1 MESTSRVPGINSAPL
16 DPMVPLWGADSA
28 PSSSG
33 GRLEF
38 LGAVRVA
45 RMRGVGN
52 AVPGQRLSQRVFE
65 RRWLEAEVAPRPSD
79 VVAGVAPRVGP
90 VWAGSLRKLGERDW
104 VDPRLH
110 TQGACDAFDQIAQ
123 ADVFERRVVCLVRRL
138 LAQVAR
144 ERAGEP
150 DVLHPRE
157 VGGALIRFFRDEKR
171 TAVGDT
177 LDVRGDAQTG
187 ITRAEH
193 RRRPHHGPRQV
204 AVVGEQGL
212 APALAVEV
220 LERGRRLAVQ
230 RHEVFFARGLAMKG
244 RIHACRD
251 KYISLAFELPS
262 HRFDVTGLI
271 AREVEQHVG
280 FCLCQRSCELAFIG
294 TVECDVAREDSI
306 RPLLPARSDG
316 FDAAAHE
323 LLAGGDADEPGA
335 TEYESARQS
344 MSRVTKSTSTPSI
357 SRSRSAS
364 SPARTTDRC
373 LPPVHPNATTMCMRP
388 FSWYSGSRSRTI
400 LCTSSSR

>member
-1 MESTSRVPGINSAPL
+1 MDPTVPFRS
-16 DPMVPLWGADSA
+16 ADSA
-28 PSSSG
+28 RLASG

-38 LGAVRVA
+38 LGTVHVA

-65 RRWLEAEVAPRPSD
+65 RRRLEAELAPRPSD
-79 VVAGVAPRVGP
+79 VVARVAPRVGS

-123 ADVFERRVVCLVRRL
+123 ADVFERGVVCLVRRL
-138 LAQVAR
+138 LAQVAGQ
-144 ERAGEP
+144 RAGEP

-157 VGGALIRFFRDEKR
+157 VGGALIRLFRDEKR
-171 TAVGDT
+171 TAVGYT

-204 AVVGEQGL
+204 AVAGEQGL

-220 LERGRRLAVQ
+220 LERGGRPPAHRPQSLLARAPAPQ
-230 RHEVFFARGLAMKG
+230 ARV
-244 RIHACRD
+244 HACRD

-262 HRFDVTGLI
+262 QRFDVTGLI

-335 TEYESARQS
+335 TEYESARQEW
-344 MSRVTKSTSTPSI
+344 R
-357 SRSRSAS
+357 
-364 SPARTTDRC
+364 ARGR
-373 LPPVHPNATTMCMRP
+373 AR
-388 FSWYSGSRSRTI
+388 
-400 LCTSSSR
+400 